1 MVAGKDMMFRI
12 LWGIDV
18 VAALIALGFFV
29 IGIEDGTVSS
39 FNIMLWLALLAGLAA
54 IVFGSNALQTNG
66 QRGLAFILAAVLGVP
81 AFLGCLFFAF
91 LLASGVRWN

>member
-1 MVAGKDMMFRI
+1 MVFRI

-18 VAALIALGFFV
+18 LVALTALAFFA

-39 FNIMLWLALLAGLAA
+39 FNIMLWIALLGGLAVV
-54 IVFGSNALQTNG
+54 VFGSNTLHVRG
-66 QRGLAFILAAVLGVP
+66 QHGLAFILAAVLAVP
-81 AFLGCLFFAF
+81 VLLACILFAF